1 MTIETRHI
9 PTLPKGYKLHVKRFD
24 ELTNKELYELLR
36 IRSSVFIVEQN
47 CVYQDLD
54 QLDFSAIHLWITKGE
69 NTIAMCRICSPGTY
83 MEALSLGRIISTER
97 GKGYG
102 MLMVKVA
109 LDVAKE
115 YFPDASC
122 IEIKAQTDKAEFYE
136 KFGFKSTSDPF
147 MFEGLSH
154 TCMRKDSAR

>member
-1 MTIETRHI
+1 MTIGTRH
-9 PTLPKGYKLHVKRFD
+9 LPKGYELHVKRFE

-36 IRSSVFIVEQN
+36 IRSSVFIVEQK

-54 QLDFSAIHLWITKGE
+54 QLDYTSTHLWITKGKK
-69 NTIAMCRICSPGTY
+69 TIAMCRICPPGTY

-102 MLMVKVA
+102 MLMVKTA

-115 YFPDASC
+115 NFPDSPY

-136 KFGFKSTSDPF
+136 KFGFKSTSAPF

>member
-1 MTIETRHI
+1 MTIEKRHL
-9 PTLPKGYKLHVKRFD
+9 PTLPKGYELHVKRFD

-54 QLDFSAIHLWITKGE
+54 QLDYTATHLWITKGE
-69 NTIAMCRICSPGTY
+69 NTIAMCRICPPGTY

-102 MLMVKVA
+102 MLMVKAA

-115 YFPDASC
+115 NFPDSPY

-154 TCMRKDSAR
+154 TYMRKDSAR

>member
-1 MTIETRHI
+1 MTIGTRH
-9 PTLPKGYKLHVKRFD
+9 LPKGYELHVKRFE
-24 ELTNKELYELLR
+24 ELTNMELYELLR
-36 IRSSVFIVEQN
+36 IRSSVFIVEQK

-54 QLDFSAIHLWITKGE
+54 QLDYTSTHLWITKGKK
-69 NTIAMCRICSPGTY
+69 TIAMCRICPPGTY

-102 MLMVKVA
+102 MLMVKTA

-115 YFPDASC
+115 NFPDSPY

-136 KFGFKSTSDPF
+136 KFGFKSTSAPF

>member
-1 MTIETRHI
+1 MTIGTRH
-9 PTLPKGYKLHVKRFD
+9 LPKGYELHVKRFE

-36 IRSSVFIVEQN
+36 IRSSVFIVEQK

-54 QLDFSAIHLWITKGE
+54 QLDYTSTHLWITKGKK
-69 NTIAMCRICSPGTY
+69 TIAMCRICPPGTY

-102 MLMVKVA
+102 MLMVKTA

-115 YFPDASC
+115 NFPYSPY

-136 KFGFKSTSDPF
+136 KFGFKSTSAPF